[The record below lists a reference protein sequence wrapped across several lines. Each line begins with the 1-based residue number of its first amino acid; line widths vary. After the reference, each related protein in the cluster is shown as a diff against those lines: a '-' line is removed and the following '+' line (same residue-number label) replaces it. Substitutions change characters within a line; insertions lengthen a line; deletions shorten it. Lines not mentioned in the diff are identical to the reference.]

1 MKDFVDIF
9 REIDAAQNEE
19 QKIRILRDNI
29 SPAMIDLIKYTLHE
43 NGEFFTTEVPDYTKD
58 PTPDGLA
65 FSNLYAEIKRFYVFR
80 KDYPLSPKRKAELL
94 IQTLESLGTEAP
106 IFEQVIR
113 RNFKSLTLE
122 TVNKAFPN
130 LIPQKVTA

>member
-9 REIDAAQNEE
+9 REIAVAQTED
-19 QKIRILRDNI
+19 QKIRILRDNA
-29 SPAMIDLIKYTLHE
+29 SPALIDLMKYTFHE

-65 FSNLYAEIKRFYVFR
+65 FSNLYNEVKRFYVFR
-80 KDYPLSPKRKAELL
+80 KDYPLAPKRKQELL
-94 IQTLESLGTEAP
+94 VQTLESLGTEAT

-113 RNFKSLTLE
+113 RKFDSLTIE
-122 TVNKAFPN
+122 TINKAFPN